1 MTLWLYEGY
10 QPIEEYALFAGYVN
24 IYKVFEICGA
34 KIEAKL
40 IFFVFIQVNAYRRH
54 KMNDLMNIENKIL
67 VIRGQQVMLDRDL
80 AGLYGVETKRI
91 NEQVKRNIAR
101 FPEKF
106 CFQLTKEEAEI
117 CSKSQVA
124 TLNESG
130 NYRGQNIKKLPY
142 AFTEQGVAMLS
153 AVLRSETAVKIS
165 IEIMNAFVHMR
176 HYLHGNADLINRV
189 TNIENKIDTKIIE
202 YDKNFSEIFKIIEST
217 PIPVKQNVF
226 VQGQIFD
233 AYIAFQGL
241 IQEAQKEIILID
253 NYIDLTVLERFS
265 KKKPGV
271 NVTIYTS
278 PNTIVT
284 QLDVSKFNAQ
294 YPTLAIKYTTKMH
307 DRFLIIDNTEIY
319 FIGASIKDLGKK
331 CFCFIKM
338 EDAQWMINTVL
349 NAL

>member
-1 MTLWLYEGY
+1 
-10 QPIEEYALFAGYVN
+10 
-24 IYKVFEICGA
+24 
-34 KIEAKL
+34 
-40 IFFVFIQVNAYRRH
+40 
-54 KMNDLMNIENKIL
+54 MNDLMNIENKIL

-80 AGLYGVETKRI
+80 AGLYGVETK
-91 NEQVKRNIAR
+91 NLNKAMNRNKER
-101 FPEKF
+101 FPANF
-106 CFQLTKEEAEI
+106 CFQLTIEEFANLRF
-117 CSKSQVA
+117 QVG
-124 TLNESG
+124 TSN
-130 NYRGQNIKKLPY
+130 KKGGRRYLPY

-189 TNIENKIDTKIIE
+189 NIIENKIDTKIIE
-202 YDKNFSEIFKIIEST
+202 YDKNFSEIFKIIDST

-233 AYIAFQGL
+233 AYIAFQSL

-265 KKKPGV
+265 KKNPKV

-278 PNTIVT
+278 PNTTLT
-284 QLDVSKFNAQ
+284 QLDVSKFNVQ

-331 CFCFIKM
+331 CFGFIRM
-338 EDAQWMINTVL
+338 EDSQWMIKTVL
-349 NAL
+349 GAL